1 MTGAGELWFA
11 VALLGASGV
20 AVWHGARIALR
31 REVDN
36 PFVSATGGKA
46 LAVGLGVLALGLLG
60 VVVAVLEGL
69 RARGA

>member
-1 MTGAGELWFA
+1 MTRFADLWFA

-20 AVWHGARIALR
+20 AVWHGARIAIR

-36 PFVSATGGKA
+36 PFLSATGGKA
-46 LAVGLGVLALGLLG
+46 LAVGLGILALGLVG

-69 RARGA
+69 RLRAG